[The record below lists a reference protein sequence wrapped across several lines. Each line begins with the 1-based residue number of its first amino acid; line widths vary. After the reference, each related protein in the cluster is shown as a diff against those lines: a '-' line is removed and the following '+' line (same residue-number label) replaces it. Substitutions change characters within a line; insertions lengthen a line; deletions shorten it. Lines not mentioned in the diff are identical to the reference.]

1 MYLKQFFFREG
12 VACSFLSNRLF
23 GVVVRAFPDGVVV
36 CAFPDGVVVC
46 ALTEELVVRDF
57 SKELV
62 VCDFYEGFLVVLFEV
77 QVLDRL
83 SEVSPPVL
91 ARYCSGEL

>member
-1 MYLKQFFFREG
+1 MFLKQFFFREG

-36 CAFPDGVVVC
+36 RAFPDGVVVR
-46 ALTEELVVRDF
+46 ALSEELVVCDF

-62 VCDFYEGFLVVLFEV
+62 VRDFYEDLAWSFFSRYRFLIDF
-77 QVLDRL
+77 QRFHHQ
-83 SEVSPPVL
+83 
-91 ARYCSGEL
+91 C

>member
-1 MYLKQFFFREG
+1 MYLKQFFFRKG
-12 VACSFLSNRLF
+12 VACSFLSNTLF
-23 GVVVRAFPDGVVV
+23 GVVVRAFPDGVVFRS
-36 CAFPDGVVVC
+36 FPDGVVVC
-46 ALTEELVVRDF
+46 ALTEELVVR
-57 SKELV
+57 
-62 VCDFYEGFLVVLFEV
+62 DFYEGFLVVLFEV